1 MSPPVSTSYRLL
13 PHVEMET
20 IVRDI
25 AKSIRWVHDHIAE
38 YGGDPRRVLVMGH
51 SAGAQLAALVCIDDR
66 YLKAEGL
73 SLAIIKG
80 CVPVDGDTYDVP
92 AIIETAET
100 RRRLHGLPPITYGT
114 ARSSATTRR
123 RSRPSPP

>member
-1 MSPPVSTSYRLL
+1 
-13 PHVEMET
+13 
-20 IVRDI
+20 
-25 AKSIRWVHDHIAE
+25 
-38 YGGDPRRVLVMGH
+38 MGH
-51 SAGAQLAALVCIDDR
+51 SAGRQLAALVCTDDR

-92 AIIETAET
+92 AIIETAEA
-100 RRRLHGLPPITYGT
+100 RARAHGLPLPTAAT

-123 RSRPSPP
+123 STATSPPSRTSRQARASRRS